1 VNRSIVTA
9 IVLVLASAAVL
20 AISARNVLTG
30 SCPLSSGGPAATP
43 AAQAGTDRDRQAPT
57 PPPFRAPTLD
67 ERTVSLDDYKG
78 RVLLLDFWAT
88 WCGPCIAELPNVKR
102 VYEKHHDEGF
112 DILSVSLDRDR
123 STLSRFVE
131 REGLDW
137 THVYNG
143 DARPGQDP
151 ASLYGIR
158 AIPTMI
164 LIGRD
169 GKVAAVNVRGR
180 RLEAEVAKALK
191 AADGATEVGKATEDF
206 DRVIRRSRGPLR
218 NPDLGILDEPAPAWR
233 VDQWFNLPQGAEA
246 IDLADYRDK
255 VVYLYGFQSWCPGC
269 HSHGFPTL
277 QELTKRFEGDHDVA
291 FVAVQTTFEGFG
303 TNTPHK
309 ALQTAERYGLSIPV
323 GHSGS
328 AGAPSSLMRD
338 YRAGGTPWTVII
350 DRDGVVRF
358 NDFHITPDEA
368 QRLINHLK
376 DRPLTTATDPTITTL
391 PPERGGQDLIGTR
404 FPDVRFDRRLRHDVA
419 STDAG
424 APATEVKATLYR
436 WWTDACPFCE
446 ASMPAIEQLRRDY
459 AEHGLRVVG
468 VYHPKPPRPVPD
480 EHILA
485 AAERLGYSGEVAV
498 DEDWSA
504 LRRAYLS
511 GADRSATSVTF
522 LVDAE
527 GTIRFVHPGPQ
538 FFPSDEP
545 AHSQSDEDF
554 DLVDRAIRSLLEL
567 EAPDMKPASGIG
579 GAGRSSKD

>member
-1 VNRSIVTA
+1 MNRSIVTTT
-9 IVLVLASAAVL
+9 VLVLASAGVL
-20 AISARNVLTG
+20 AISARNIPTG
-30 SCPLSSGGPAATP
+30 SCPLSSAESAATP
-43 AAQAGTDRDRQAPT
+43 AAQAGSDRDRQAPT
-57 PPPFRAPTLD
+57 PPAFTAPTLD
-67 ERTVSLDDYKG
+67 GRTVSLDEYKG
-78 RVLLLDFWAT
+78 RVPLLDFWAT

-123 STLSRFVE
+123 SSLSRFVD

-143 DARPGQDP
+143 DARPGEDP
-151 ASLYGIR
+151 ASLYGVR

-169 GKVAAVNVRGR
+169 GKVAAANVRGR
-180 RLEAEVAKALK
+180 RLEAEVAKALN
-191 AADGATEVGKATEDF
+191 AADGASEVGETNEDL
-206 DRVIRRSRGPLR
+206 DRVIGRTRGPVR
-218 NPDLGILDEPAPAWR
+218 NPDLGILDEPAPTWR

-246 IDLADYRDK
+246 IDLADYRGK
-255 VVYLYGFQSWCPGC
+255 IVYLYGFQSWCPGC
-269 HSHGFPTL
+269 HAHGFPTL
-277 QELTKRFEGDHDVA
+277 QELIKRFDGDDDVA

-303 TNTPHK
+303 TNTPEK
-309 ALQTAERYGLSIPV
+309 AGQTAERYGPVIPV

-328 AGAPSSLMRD
+328 VNTPAPLMRD
-338 YRAGGTPWTVII
+338 YRGGGTPWTVII

-358 NDFHITPDEA
+358 NDFHMTPDEA
-368 QRLINHLK
+368 ERLIKHLK
-376 DRPLTTATDPTITTL
+376 SRPTSAATQGEVATL

-404 FPDVRFDRRLRHDVA
+404 FPDLRFDRWFRHAD
-419 STDAG
+419 G
-424 APATEVKATLYR
+424 ATAAPDTKTTLYR

-446 ASMPAIEQLRRDY
+446 ASMPAIEQLRREY

-468 VYHPKPPRPVPD
+468 VYHPKPPRSIPD

-511 GADRSATSVTF
+511 DADRSATSVTF

-527 GTIRFVHPGPQ
+527 GTTRFVHPGPQ
-538 FFPSDEP
+538 FFPNDEP
-545 AHSQSDEDF
+545 ADAQANEDF
-554 DLVDRAIRSLLEL
+554 DLVEGAIRSLLGL
-567 EAPDMKPASGIG
+567 G
-579 GAGRSSKD
+579 GSRVTIERRADKNSEPRP

>member
-1 VNRSIVTA
+1 
-9 IVLVLASAAVL
+9 
-20 AISARNVLTG
+20 
-30 SCPLSSGGPAATP
+30 
-43 AAQAGTDRDRQAPT
+43 
-57 PPPFRAPTLD
+57 
-67 ERTVSLDDYKG
+67 VSLDDYKG
-78 RVLLLDFWAT
+78 RVLLLDFWAE

-102 VYEKHHDEGF
+102 VYEKHHDTGF

-151 ASLYGIR
+151 ASIYGVR

-180 RLEAEVAKALK
+180 RLEAEVAKALT
-191 AADGATEVGKATEDF
+191 AGDGAAAVGKANGDL
-206 DRVIRRSRGPLR
+206 DRVIARSRGPLR

-233 VDQWFNLPQGAEA
+233 VDQWFNLPGGRDS
-246 IDLADYRDK
+246 IDLADYRGK

-277 QELTKRFEGDHDVA
+277 QELTKRFEGDEDVA

-303 TNTPHK
+303 TNTPDK
-309 ALQTAERYGLSIPV
+309 ALQTANRYDLEIPV
-323 GHSGS
+323 GHSG
-328 AGAPSSLMRD
+328 AAAAPSPLMRD
-338 YRAGGTPWTVII
+338 YRGGGTPWTVII
-350 DRDGVVRF
+350 GRDGVVRF

-368 QRLINHLK
+368 ERLINHLK
-376 DRPLTTATDPTITTL
+376 DRQLTAATDRAITTL

-404 FPDVRFDRRLRHDVA
+404 FPDVAFDRWLRRDDA
-419 STDAG
+419 SAAG
-424 APATEVKATLYR
+424 SPALEVKATLYR

-459 AEHGLRVVG
+459 AEHGLRVIG
-468 VYHPKPPRPVPD
+468 VYHPKPPRPAPD
-480 EHILA
+480 EGILA

-511 GADRSATSVTF
+511 GADRSATSVAF

-538 FFPSDEP
+538 FFPSDDPES
-545 AHSQSDEDF
+545 AQENEDF
-554 DLVDRAIRSLLEL
+554 RLVEQAVRSILGLDLQ
-567 EAPDMKPASGIG
+567 KPTQTGGNAS
-579 GAGRSSKD
+579 SE